1 VSGDFEPW
9 CNVQDLQGNVVG
21 GLGIAWSVLRGRLA
35 YTMSIKVYSSTTQ
48 SAATCKPRLEP
59 VAPHTAIS
67 IFADLA
73 FLPVGPG
80 RGRGRGLWVLNC
92 KGGEHG
98 LQVQVAVPDWDYQ
111 SRHRHQVHRLQF
123 CTAEVPVDLL
133 YCLLVGGQLRMCS
146 RAASTPP
153 VESGAPAA
161 LLLPQCRQWS
171 RCLPPTAAAAL
182 LFSPDCLGQ

>member
-1 VSGDFEPW
+1 MRIMGCATGMKFQYDSPLASSDDWASSDATCECQVTSSLQPW

-80 RGRGRGLWVLNC
+80 RGRGLWVLN
-92 KGGEHG
+92 
-98 LQVQVAVPDWDYQ
+98 Y
-111 SRHRHQVHRLQF
+111 
-123 CTAEVPVDLL
+123 
-133 YCLLVGGQLRMCS
+133 
-146 RAASTPP
+146 AAAK
-153 VESGAPAA
+153 VESTAFR
-161 LLLPQCRQWS
+161 CRW
-171 RCLPPTAAAAL
+171 RCLTGSTRAGTATRSTGSNFA
-182 LFSPDCLGQ
+182 PQRYP